1 MLDAAEHLFAR
12 HGFDGV
18 SVRDITTAAGV
29 DVALISYHFG
39 GKRELFTAVFQR
51 RAEILNVERSALL
64 EHVRRAAL
72 PGVPPL
78 EEIINAFTQPL
89 LERSARGGAGWKS
102 YFALVAQVN
111 NSPTW
116 GPVLMT
122 EHFDPIVAKFI
133 AVLRE
138 AMPDCPPQEIYWG
151 YQFLTGALTLTFA
164 ETGRI
169 DKLSGGLCRSSDL
182 DSVHQ
187 RLARLCR
194 RRLSCPQCGRAAQTR
209 RLSGGRGRTSAA
221 TPAPA
226 HRNGATPHR
235 DVANPQNG
243 AKPLIALIQRVLK
256 AQVRIDGELP
266 RRSTGGLLALIGVRP
281 ADTGQHARRLIE
293 RILQYRVFDDG
304 AGRMNRSLTDV
315 DGGLLLVPQFTLA
328 ADTHTGTRP
337 GLLDCCAARFG
348 PQAVR
353 VRGRRRTRA
362 PSTSL
367 AAACSAPTCRCH

>member
-1 MLDAAEHLFAR
+1 MSVVRRKISAKEAGNRSSKERMLDAAEHLFAR

-51 RAEILNVERSALL
+51 RAEILNEERLALL
-64 EHVRRAAL
+64 EHVRHAAL
-72 PGVPPL
+72 PEVPAL
-78 EEIINAFTQPL
+78 EAIVNAFTQPL
-89 LERSARGGAGWKS
+89 LARSARGGAGWKS

-111 NSPTW
+111 NSPEW

-122 EHFDPIVAKFI
+122 EHFDPIVAKLI

-187 RLARLCR
+187 RLALYVAAGFRALNAAALAPRAAAQLAAPAAAPGTVPGAAQGAPPAAASPSAAQGMLRRSVR
-194 RRLSCPQCGRAAQTR
+194 RR
-209 RLSGGRGRTSAA
+209 
-221 TPAPA
+221 
-226 HRNGATPHR
+226 
-235 DVANPQNG
+235 
-243 AKPLIALIQRVLK
+243 KP
-256 AQVRIDGELP
+256 
-266 RRSTGGLLALIGVRP
+266 
-281 ADTGQHARRLIE
+281 
-293 RILQYRVFDDG
+293 
-304 AGRMNRSLTDV
+304 AGRR
-315 DGGLLLVPQFTLA
+315 
-328 ADTHTGTRP
+328 
-337 GLLDCCAARFG
+337 
-348 PQAVR
+348 
-353 VRGRRRTRA
+353 
-362 PSTSL
+362 
-367 AAACSAPTCRCH
+367 